1 MKTTTQT
8 ACTTLAIAALLALA
22 ACGGGGGSGGGSS
35 STGAAAPASGASTP
49 STTSS
54 AISAN
59 VSTPQY
65 AASSA
70 QLAAFNLLNTERQQ
84 CGFPA
89 LVENTQL
96 DTAAANHAK
105 YMSLNGGAIT
115 DTEVSGNAGFTG
127 TTYAARATFAGYP
140 GASVYV
146 GGVSAGFYT
155 NATLTET
162 QYGQNLVYAW
172 LSGVYHIAIAA
183 WPVTQVGVGESEI
196 TFNGFPQVQGSLT
209 IANLQPMTTSGP
221 LTFPCQ
227 GTTGIAY
234 SGNGET
240 PVPPNTSGAFG
251 APVAVTGNPTD
262 TIVLTSGTMTSTS
275 GPVINLN
282 LLDSAND
289 PNKELPT
296 FEAVAYSSTPLTANT
311 TYTVAIAG
319 TDNGTAFSRTFTF
332 TTGNIAG

>member
-8 ACTTLAIAALLALA
+8 ARTTLAIAALLALA

-35 STGAAAPASGASTP
+35 TGAAAPASGASTP

-54 AISAN
+54 ATSAN

-65 AASSA
+65 VASSA
-70 QLAAFNLLNTERQQ
+70 QLAAFTLLNQERQQ

-105 YMSLNGGAIT
+105 YMSLNSGAIT

-127 TTYAARATFAGYP
+127 TTYAARATNAGYP

-146 GGVSAGFYT
+146 GGVSGGYYT

-162 QYGQNLVYAW
+162 QYGQNLVYGW

-183 WPVTQVGVGESEI
+183 WPVTQVAAGESEI
-196 TFNGFPQVQGSLT
+196 TYNGFPEVQGTMT

-227 GTTGIAY
+227 GTTGISY

-251 APVAVTGNPTD
+251 TPVAVTGNPTD
-262 TIVLTSGTMTSTS
+262 TIVLTSGTMAPTS
-275 GPVINLN
+275 GPVVSLN
-282 LLDSAND
+282 VLNSATD
-289 PNKELPT
+289 PNKLLPA
-296 FEAVAYSSTPLTANT
+296 FEAVAYPTAPLSPNT
-311 TYTVAIAG
+311 TYTVSL
-319 TDNGTAFSRTFTF
+319 NGTYNGAPFSRNFTF